1 MKATAVQ
8 IFALFK
14 ESAQGWSRDN
24 ASLLAAAITYYTIF
38 ALAPLLVIAVA
49 VAGAVFNDADV
60 RDRVLT
66 EVRGEF
72 GPEVEEVVLNLITNA
87 SKSEA
92 SRFATVVSTIVLL
105 VASSGLFAQLQ
116 RALNMIWGIRPD
128 PEAGVL
134 NIVRKRALAFGMVLV
149 LGLLLLLSL
158 ATSFVVTAVGSRLAF
173 WLPGVGFLL
182 PQINFLVSL
191 VILTGLFAILFKVLP
206 DARITWRDVL
216 LGAMVTTLL
225 FMLGRSLIGLYLA
238 YGSSTSTYGA
248 AGSLGVLLLWVYYS
262 AQIFLF
268 GAEFTQA
275 YANRYGLRIQP
286 TSNAIWR
293 AAHPSAI
300 VHEEAPY
307 RIVTI
312 PPRDEMMETA
322 VPRWR
327 KPVATGLLGL
337 AAGLLLG
344 FLGNLRRG
352 KEEVG
357 SEK

>member
-1 MKATAVQ
+1 MKAAAVQ
-8 IFALFK
+8 LVELFK

-60 RDRVLT
+60 RERVLA
-66 EVRGEF
+66 EVGSEF
-72 GPEVEEVVLNLITNA
+72 GDEVEEVVLNLITNA

-92 SRFATVVSTIVLL
+92 SRFATVVSAIVLV

-116 RALNMIWGIRPD
+116 RALNMVWGIRPH
-128 PEAGVL
+128 PEAGLL
-134 NIVRKRALAFGMVLV
+134 NTIRKRALAFGMVLV

-158 ATSFVVTAVGSRLAF
+158 ATSFVITAVGDRLAF
-173 WLPGVGFLL
+173 WLPGIGALL

-206 DARITWRDVL
+206 DAHVTWRAVL
-216 LGAMVTTLL
+216 LGAIVTTLL
-225 FMLGRSLIGLYLA
+225 FMLGRSLIGLYLT
-238 YGSSTSTYGA
+238 YGSASSTYGA

-268 GAEFTQA
+268 GAEFTRS
-275 YANRYGLRIQP
+275 YANKYGSRLQP
-286 TSNAIWR
+286 TRNAIWR
-293 AAHPSAI
+293 TAPPRPFSPEDEPSA
-300 VHEEAPY
+300 Y
-307 RIVTI
+307 RIAAI
-312 PPRDEMMETA
+312 PLPDAPPETA

-344 FLGNLRRG
+344 FLSSLRRG
-352 KEEVG
+352 GVKRET
-357 SEK
+357 